1 MSTSSSQDRKF
12 ISDVIGDQILEKAVD
27 WVSSNLE
34 PEDVFSEEK
43 LTQWAKDWLPKN
55 AILTE
60 IFPDKLL
67 EEWAEENGWE
77 KI

>member
-1 MSTSSSQDRKF
+1 MSTNSYQDRKF

-67 EEWAEENGWE
+67 EE
-77 KI
+77 